1 MSKYHF
7 NVYRIIVYVFV
18 QFPDYPI
25 RSVIRRILNF
35 LYVNSQFFKG
45 HYTEINL
52 GGGILDCK
60 FKTFRFLDTRKYT
73 HSPMSPIT
81 LQVLYFISPS
91 NKIRKKQQ
99 IIFLILDQFQI

>member
-81 LQVLYFISPS
+81 LYKYSTLSLLQTKLEKNSKLF
-91 NKIRKKQQ
+91 
-99 IIFLILDQFQI
+99 F

>member
-52 GGGILDCK
+52 GGGEFWTVNSKHFASWILENIH
-60 FKTFRFLDTRKYT
+60 TV
-73 HSPMSPIT
+73 
-81 LQVLYFISPS
+81 Q
-91 NKIRKKQQ
+91 
-99 IIFLILDQFQI
+99 